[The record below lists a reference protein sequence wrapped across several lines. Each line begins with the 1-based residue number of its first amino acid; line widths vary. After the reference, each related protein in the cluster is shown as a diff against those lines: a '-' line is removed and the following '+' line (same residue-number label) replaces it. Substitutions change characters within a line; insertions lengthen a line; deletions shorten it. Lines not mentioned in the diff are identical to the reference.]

1 MANINAD
8 YEIIPSVDTNFVANS
23 DNVYVH
29 TNYNSG
35 SSSTLKTNSSYILP
49 GGTTGVQ
56 VKSLTRVLKE
66 LYEGIGTGGTDEK
79 VKQTNTTGNAVYN
92 LLFSYT
98 SSTTTE
104 KTEQARK
111 SSYLTYNP
119 STYAFTINGCTQQYD
134 TASKCLKFV
143 FS

>member
-8 YEIIPSVDTNFVANS
+8 YEIIPSVNTNFVANS

-35 SSSTLKTNSSYILP
+35 SSSTLKTNTSYVLP
-49 GGTTGVQ
+49 GSTTGVQ

-79 VKQTNTTGNAVYN
+79 VKQTNTTGNAAYN
-92 LLFSYT
+92 LLFSY
-98 SSTTTE
+98 SADNSAE

-111 SSYLTYNP
+111 STYLKYNP
-119 STYAFTINGCTQQYD
+119 STYSLTNNGCTQQYD